1 MKRFKKITAVL
12 AAVIM
17 VVAAL
22 PSGLLSAAAPDHIV
36 INQMYGGGGKG
47 DTPFSH
53 SFIELYNPTDS
64 AISLGGYKITY
75 SSNRENSKGKHSGST
90 WQSDGSVETV
100 ELPLSG
106 SIPAKTSYLIRCAEE
121 STAVAVVTLNNAD
134 IEWDRIIDN
143 DQSVEIILYNGET
156 KIDAVSTR
164 TTDFRD
170 VGEGTAPATD
180 DISKQKSLRRT
191 NFADTDNNAADFT
204 LLVWNSLPTDEA
216 QKQAFIDENRP
227 RSLADGVWEN
237 SQSGGDEEPEG
248 SEPQEPEQ
256 SATLKT
262 DGFENADSLAL
273 QKLGSYV
280 TGVSNKDGGVAE
292 IVAYD
297 AKNNSA
303 WVVNGATGYLD
314 IVSLA
319 DITCAVSEKMTAK
332 QLDIKELVKNAAP
345 DFTYGDMT
353 SVSVSSE
360 LGIAA
365 VALQDAAYDKKG
377 YAAIL
382 TTDGELLAM
391 IPVGNQPDM
400 ITFTPDGTKILTA
413 NEGEP
418 REGIGEGVTDPAG
431 SVTVITLNTD
441 NIKESRAVTVGF
453 EAFDTKRAELVA
465 NGVILRKDAAPS
477 VDLEPEYIACTDS
490 AAYVSLQEANAIAV
504 LDLNTNT
511 FKGVYSLGYK
521 DLSLEENAVDL
532 IEDNAY
538 TPKTYNDAVGAYMPD
553 GISVYTVNGQTYIL
567 TANEGDAREWGS
579 GAAEYANEKKVT
591 LTATDGTQAK
601 KIRVIDP
608 SVTDGLPEGKN
619 VLFGGR
625 SFSLYKAEE
634 NGLTQVYDSA
644 NDFEAKT
651 AAYLPEYFNC
661 SNDDND
667 FDSRSL
673 KKGPEPESVT
683 VGTVDGKV
691 YAFTALER
699 IGGIMVYDITNPA
712 SVTYVNYINT
722 RDFSENPENASPDNT
737 DTALKSDIAPEGLYF
752 ISAEKS
758 PSKTPILLAA
768 FEVSG
773 TVAAY
778 SVGNAPTGHIYGNNL
793 SYDSEGHWQV
803 CEACGETTGKTA
815 HTFEN
820 GVCTVCGAAQEV
832 KPVVSEQTQENK
844 PAENTAEKEIGKE
857 LPKTSDSSN
866 VLLWAVIICAAA
878 LGAFAAAGAKKKYRA

>member
-1 MKRFKKITAVL
+1 MKRLKRITAVL

-36 INQMYGGGGKG
+36 INQIYGGGGKG

-64 AISLGGYKITY
+64 VISLVGYKITY
-75 SSNRENSKGKHSGST
+75 SSNRENSKGKHAGST
-90 WQSDGSVETV
+90 WVSDGSAEEV
-100 ELPLSG
+100 ELALNG
-106 SIPAKTSYLIRCAEE
+106 SIPAKTSYLIRCAAEDT
-121 STAVAVVTLNNAD
+121 SVAAVTLDKAD
-134 IEWDRIIDN
+134 IDWERVIDN
-143 DQSVEIILYNGET
+143 DQSVEIILYNGEV

-170 VGEGTAPATD
+170 VGEGAAPATE

-204 LLVWNSLPTDEA
+204 LLVWNSLPADEA

-227 RSLADGVWEN
+227 RSLVDGEWGN
-237 SQSGGDEEPEG
+237 NQPGGDGE
-248 SEPQEPEQ
+248 SQEPQEPEQ
-256 SATLKT
+256 SVTLKT
-262 DGFENADSLAL
+262 DGFENANALAL

-292 IVAYD
+292 IVAFD
-297 AKNNSA
+297 TKNNAA

-319 DITCAVSEKMTAK
+319 DITCAVSEEMTAK
-332 QLDIKELVKNAAP
+332 QLDIKELVKDAAP

-353 SVSVSSE
+353 SVAVSSE

-365 VALQDAAYDKKG
+365 VALQDAAYDKNG

-382 TTDGELLAM
+382 TTDGDLLAM

-413 NEGEP
+413 DEGEP
-418 REGIGEGVTDPAG
+418 RGGIGDGITDPAG
-431 SVTVITLNTD
+431 SVTVITLNTE
-441 NIKESRAVTVGF
+441 NVKESTAVTVGF
-453 EAFDTKRAELVA
+453 EAFDSRRAELLA
-465 NGVILRKDAAPS
+465 NGVILRKNAAPS
-477 VDLEPEYIACTDS
+477 VDLEPEYIACTDDT
-490 AAYVSLQEANAIAV
+490 AYVSLQEANAIAV

-511 FKGVYSLGYK
+511 FKGVYSLGFK

-532 IEDNAY
+532 SEDNAY
-538 TPKTYNDAVGAYMPD
+538 APKTYTNAVGAYMPD
-553 GISVYTVNGQTYIL
+553 GIAVYTVNGQTYIL

-579 GAAEYANEKKVT
+579 GAAEYVNEKKVT

-601 KIRVIDP
+601 KVRVIDS

-625 SFSLYKAEE
+625 SFSVYKADE
-634 NGLTQVYDSA
+634 NGITQVYDSA
-644 NDFEAKT
+644 NDFEART
-651 AAYLPEYFNC
+651 AEYLPEYFNC

-683 VGTVDGKV
+683 VGTVDGKA

-699 IGGIMVYDITNPA
+699 VGGIMVYDVTDPSSI
-712 SVTYVNYINT
+712 TYVNYINT
-722 RDFSENPENASPDNT
+722 RDFSENPENASPDNA
-737 DTALKSDIAPEGLYF
+737 DTALKSDIAPEGLCF
-752 ISAEKS
+752 ISAEQS

-778 SVGNAPTGHIYGNNL
+778 SVGEAPTGHIYGSNW

-803 CEACGETTGKTA
+803 CEACGESTQKTA

-820 GVCTVCGAAQEV
+820 GVCTVCSAVE
-832 KPVVSEQTQENK
+832 KSEQVISEQNEADK
-844 PAENTAEKEIGKE
+844 PAENTVEKESGE
-857 LPKTSDSSN
+857 ALPQTSDSSD
-866 VLLWAVIICAAA
+866 VLMWAVIMCAAA
-878 LGAFAAAGAKKKYRA
+878 GAFAAANKGKKKRA